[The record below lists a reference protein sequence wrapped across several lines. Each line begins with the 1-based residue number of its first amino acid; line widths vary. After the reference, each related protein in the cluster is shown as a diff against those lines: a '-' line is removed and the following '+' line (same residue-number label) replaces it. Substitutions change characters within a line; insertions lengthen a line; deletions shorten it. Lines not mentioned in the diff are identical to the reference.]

1 MSNQIMQLQKTI
13 ISMSE
18 ELDMAEKS
26 IRDAQVEANNL
37 EEQLKSIR
45 DEQRLA
51 ENCIK
56 DAHELLE
63 EMEGQ
68 VNFLRNELTDAMVRE
83 LAEEII
89 TAIECRPVKDLVVVD
104 AEVVVHSV
112 ELTFE
117 WGNLKRNLNWSIE
130 DVIKN
135 YFNYAIKENN
145 D

>member
-13 ISMSE
+13 IAVSE
-18 ELDMAEKS
+18 ELDMAERC
-26 IRDAQVEANNL
+26 IDDA
-37 EEQLKSIR
+37 K
-45 DEQRLA
+45 
-51 ENCIK
+51 
-56 DAHELLE
+56 ELLSE
-63 EMEGQ
+63 LEGQ

-89 TAIECRPVKDLVVVD
+89 TAIECRPAKDLIVVD
-104 AEVVVHSV
+104 AEVVGHSV